1 MAPSRPASDGRQS
14 TPADRPDGGDDPRR
28 HVLVVNQHG
37 DNRGDE
43 AAMTAMLD
51 GLAERLGGADRPVRF
66 TVVHQFA
73 DPASCVATGHDV
85 TWIPMRRASVI
96 TQLRSVGALLLA
108 VVRFP
113 WRWLADAGTVHALEA
128 YADADL
134 VVSAPGGPYFGDLY
148 AGHEPVHWIY
158 AHLAGTNAVPSV
170 LYAPSAGPFRRRWWN
185 QWRRGVFGGFDAV
198 VVREQTSAD
207 YVERLM
213 GPEFAV
219 EVTTDSA
226 FATEV
231 TPVDR
236 SSWVGDRPVVV
247 ASAIDWAFDG
257 APRRLRAAR
266 RRALADAVVA
276 ALVDLAHRV
285 ADEGRPPLH
294 VAFAPQL
301 RGAHDDTAYLR
312 RLADAVIAGAPPGVT
327 TEVFDPDLDAT
338 AQRARFAAADLVFA
352 GRYHPAVFAIA
363 AGVPVACVAYQHK
376 AAGVMSAAGLG
387 EFVVEVGDVTTD
399 RLVELVTDVWLRR
412 SEIAGRLADVG
423 PQLRAEANRTADVA
437 AGLVRPRVP

>member
-1 MAPSRPASDGRQS
+1 MG
-14 TPADRPDGGDDPRR
+14 
-28 HVLVVNQHG
+28 
-37 DNRGDE
+37 
-43 AAMTAMLD
+43 AMLD
-51 GLAERLGGADRPVRF
+51 GLAQRLGGPAGPARF
-66 TVVHQFA
+66 TVVHQFS
-73 DPASCVATGHDV
+73 DPASCVPTGHDV
-85 TWIPMRRASVI
+85 TWIPMRRASIV

-113 WRWLADAGTVHALEA
+113 WRWLADADTAQALEA

-158 AHLAGTNAVPSV
+158 AHLAGTFAVPSA

-185 QWRRGVFGGFDAV
+185 QWRRGVLRGFGAV

-207 YVERLM
+207 YVARLM

-219 EVTTDSA
+219 AVTTDSA
-226 FATEV
+226 FATDV
-231 TPVDR
+231 APLDR
-236 SSWVGDRPVVV
+236 ATWVGDRPVVV
-247 ASAIDWAFDG
+247 ASAIDWEFANL
-257 APRRLRAAR
+257 PRRQRAAR

-276 ALVDLAHRV
+276 ALVDLARRTS
-285 ADEGRPPLH
+285 DEGRAPLH

-301 RGAHDDTAYLR
+301 RGAHDDTDYLQG
-312 RLADAVIAGAPPGVT
+312 LADAVADAAPPGVT
-327 TEVFDPDLDAT
+327 TEVFDPALDAT
-338 AQRARFAAADLVFA
+338 GQRARFAAADLVFA

-376 AAGVMSAAGLG
+376 AAGVMAAAGVG
-387 EFVVEVGDVTTD
+387 EFVVGIDDADTE
-399 RLVELVTDVWLRR
+399 RLVALVAEVWTQR
-412 SEIAGRLADVG
+412 SEIAARLAEAG
-423 PQLRAEANRTADVA
+423 PHLRAAANRTADLT